1 MLKVELISATGKSY
15 LLSGYSQ
22 GSSPVFSPE
31 GSLRE
36 LVANVSRSD
45 MARPGRPGV
54 IPGRRKYSAIE
65 TTLDFY
71 LHADDGE
78 QMEQLYEEFRTGW
91 SSSVPSMLRIEADHP
106 VGVCLLDLYRG
117 SEIPAP
123 SVDAKRRTQ
132 LLVQIPVVAPLGLA
146 RTQSYREEGTVTVTN
161 AGDVLIYP
169 KIIYTGAGGEVTSPS
184 GAKFVLPPVQTL
196 TVVDLDPQ
204 QLRLDGVFPEGVA
217 IGKTETWV
225 LPPAVM
231 LEWELLIANP
241 WG

>member
-1 MLKVELISATGKSY
+1 MLKVELISSTGNAY
-15 LLSGYSQ
+15 LLSGYAM

-36 LVANVSRSD
+36 LVANASRTD

-54 IPGRRKYSAIE
+54 IPGRRKYGAIE

-91 SSSVPSMLRIEADHP
+91 SASVPSVLRIEADHP

-117 SEIPAP
+117 AEIPAP
-123 SVDAKRRTQ
+123 SVDAKRRTEV
-132 LLVQIPVVAPLGLA
+132 LVQVPVVAPLGLA
-146 RTQSYREEGTVTVTN
+146 RTQPYRKDGTVTVTN
-161 AGDVLIYP
+161 TGDVLIYP
-169 KIIYTGAGGEVTSPS
+169 KIVYSGAGGEVTSPS
-184 GAKFVLPPVQTL
+184 GAKFTLPPVPAL

-204 QLRLDGVFPEGVA
+204 QLRIEGVFPEGVA
-217 IGKTETWV
+217 VGQNQTWR
-225 LPPAVM
+225 LPEGAQ